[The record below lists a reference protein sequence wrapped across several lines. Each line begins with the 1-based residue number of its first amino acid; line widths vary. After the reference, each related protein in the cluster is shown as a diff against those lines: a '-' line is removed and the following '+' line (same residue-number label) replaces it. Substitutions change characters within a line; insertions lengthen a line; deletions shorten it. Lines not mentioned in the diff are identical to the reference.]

1 MIRSTSLRVVHFL
14 VFPLLITTGTMTG
27 QVLSGYEEVCAED
40 EAVYTFDHPDDAFC
54 DEIQW
59 TVTGGSFVP
68 PAPGPTSTTA
78 KVKWDKGKSSGSVTV
93 SATKCFVESDDFGNP
108 VYRDSYDK
116 DKTLNVEIADPDM
129 VNIFVVGQSS
139 ISCNSSEITLRL
151 NVLNPHFSA
160 GMLENIQWNAPS
172 GWTIQ
177 GNQTISGDIYGAT
190 FPRVKISTNGNVTG
204 LHTVSVSYSSM
215 EGCRSASSYSRSVTF
230 DISSCKEFHSY
241 ASPPVTSR
249 SHSLNYT
256 TFDFGTPSSLTAG
269 SNYEFAAGEEVSLE
283 PNFEVTADQETSFE
297 ALIAPCTCGS
307 PYQEPGFEGEIDIS
321 FSGNFNKRYPMRE
334 SSTSSN
340 DSPLEKNEAKRN
352 LSIYPNPND
361 GYFWIEAGQV
371 NGQVELQVYTPGGF
385 LVRSDILDF
394 TKISKWKIDLQ
405 GISTGMYIVKLYHL
419 DGDFYQH
426 EKISVE

>member
-1 MIRSTSLRVVHFL
+1 MIRSTSFKVVHLL
-14 VFPLLITTGTMTG
+14 VFSLLLNTGNLTG
-27 QVLSGYEEVCAED
+27 QVLFGPKKVCAED
-40 EAVYTFDHPDDAFC
+40 EELYTFNHPDDASC

-78 KVKWDKGKSSGSVTV
+78 KVKWDKGKSSGSVEV
-93 SATKCFVESDDFGNP
+93 KATKCYVELDDYGAP
-108 VYRDSYDK
+108 KYDNYY
-116 DKTLNVEIADPDM
+116 DEDHTLNVEISDPDM

-160 GMLENIQWNAPS
+160 DKLENIQWSAPS
-172 GWTIQ
+172 GWTILGHQ
-177 GNQTISGDIYGAT
+177 AINGQNYGAT
-190 FPRVKISTNGNVTG
+190 FPRVKISTNGNTTG
-204 LHTVSVSYSSM
+204 SHTVSVSYNSI
-215 EGCRSASSYSRSVTF
+215 EGCGSASYNRSVTF
-230 DISSCKEFHSY
+230 DISSCKEFYSY
-241 ASPPVTSR
+241 TSPPVASR

-256 TFDFGTPSSLTAG
+256 TFDFGSPSSLTAG
-269 SNYEFAAGEEVSLE
+269 SNYEFAAGEEVILE
-283 PNFEVTADQETSFE
+283 PNFEVAADQQTSFE

-307 PYQEPGFEGEIDIS
+307 PYHEPGFEEGEIDIS
-321 FSGNFNKRYPMRE
+321 FSGNFNKRYLMRE

-340 DSPLEKNEAKRN
+340 DSPLEENQAKRN

-371 NGQVELQVYTPGGF
+371 NGLVELQVFTPGGL
-385 LVRSDILDF
+385 LVRSDVLDF
-394 TKISKWKIDLQ
+394 TKISKRKIDLQ

-419 DGDFYQH
+419 DGDFHKHQV
-426 EKISVE
+426 ISVE